1 MTMSKNTAHETTTAA
16 ARHSLQVCTCG
27 WAKITSFSGLRI
39 HQGKRGCL
47 REQRQGPH
55 IDQYFLR
62 SNQSE
67 IKLERMG
74 DIIYLYGEERFGV
87 NTRRSDK
94 ATPAPAKS
102 RRQQDIERLDKERR
116 QLRKQWKKAS
126 DAEREGLMLLRGTSS
141 VGWQPWLWL
150 HGFKGYT
157 ATTNGYNGA
166 AMFGR
171 RSGSFA
177 QIVLLSTFLRIFA
190 FSSYTHNV
198 CTDCLRQKNTFGH
211 WTPLH

>member
-39 HQGKRGCL
+39 HQGKRGCF
-47 REQRQGPH
+47 RKQRQGPH

-74 DIIYLYGEERFGV
+74 DIIYHYGEERFGV
-87 NTRRSDK
+87 NTRRSNK
-94 ATPAPAKS
+94 ETPAPAKS
-102 RRQQDIERLDKERR
+102 RRQQDIARLDRERK

-126 DAEREGLMLLRGTSS
+126 DAEREGLMLLQGDIKCRLANLAMAT
-141 VGWQPWLWL
+141 WLQWL
-150 HGFKGYT
+150 HG
-157 ATTNGYNGA
+157 YNQWLQWRRYVRSP
-166 AMFGR
+166 FG
-171 RSGSFA
+171 
-177 QIVLLSTFLRIFA
+177 
-190 FSSYTHNV
+190 
-198 CTDCLRQKNTFGH
+198 
-211 WTPLH
+211 